1 MTTRALPTR
10 VLEVATARS
19 TTAACY
25 ATLSTPVASRLT
37 LLASVS
43 GRTGAR
49 PSSVIIHVCT
59 CSTSAARDAIHSA
72 PIPDVLTLVAI
83 VTVVSTAALPTRVL
97 GVVAAC
103 SSVAASD
110 GVVGAE
116 VQTCLALVTRV
127 SGVAGARPIRIVV
140 DVRTSSTPVTRN
152 SVRCTPVS
160 NAFAVVSIVTT
171 VTTSARVSSDPS
183 YACASVA
190 TRDAVNATVVDHG

>member
-37 LLASVS
+37 LVASVS

-59 CSTSAARDAIHSA
+59 CSTSAACDAIHSA

-83 VTVVSTAALPTRVL
+83 VTVVSTAALPSRVL
-97 GVVAAC
+97 GVVAAGPAI
-103 SSVAASD
+103 VARD

-116 VQTCLALVTRV
+116 IQTCLALIARV

-140 DVRTSSTPVTRN
+140 DVCTSSTTATRDPVC
-152 SVRCTPVS
+152 CTPV
-160 NAFAVVSIVTT
+160 AHVFAVVSIVTT